1 MAAKMFALFALLAL
15 CASAA
20 TATATGSS
28 AMNPCMQYCMTQQPL
43 AMNPC
48 MQYCMKQQ
56 SFAMGSFASQTSMML
71 QQPWA
76 LPLQQYWTQMVM
88 PFQQCHCGAISQV
101 TQQPIM
107 FNPMSMAIPPMFSQ
121 QPLVGVSF

>member
-1 MAAKMFALFALLAL
+1 MAAKIFALFALLAL

-20 TATATGSS
+20 TATTTSSS

-43 AMNPC
+43 AVNPC
-48 MQYCMKQQ
+48 MQYCMRQQ

-121 QPLVGVSF
+121 QPFVGVSF